1 MKEKE
6 PWEFNSY
13 AEWKSYNREK
23 EEREN
28 RINMRYAIAAI
39 ILGAISLL
47 ISILKFAIKN
57 L

>member
-13 AEWKSYNREK
+13 AEWESYNRQF

-28 RINMRYAIAAI
+28 KINMRYAIAAI

-47 ISILKFAIKN
+47 ISILKFATKY

>member
-13 AEWKSYNREK
+13 AEWKSYNREQ

-39 ILGAISLL
+39 ILGTISLL
-47 ISILKFAIKN
+47 ISILKFATKN

>member
-13 AEWKSYNREK
+13 AEWESYNREQ

-39 ILGAISLL
+39 VLGVISLL
-47 ISILKFAIKN
+47 ISILKFATKN